1 MSVPHAGSQVESGR
15 GGDASADR
23 TGMDDGTNDLYKVN
37 QVYFRMMPT
46 LSLVSKRTI
55 LINQSQKNSYT
66 GVNDT
71 IVFTFNTGEFYVA
84 PATSYLFWQ
93 GGYRN
98 SEEALDARVDPPYGG
113 TGVRAES
120 GAGFGT
126 AKALLSQGNLLS
138 LFEEITFTSSS
149 GTEIERQTNKGLNN
163 AFTYRYNHT
172 QEYIN
177 TNGQLQGAPYGP
189 YHMIH
194 DGVAPVRAT
203 IGTTIVNGGGGNLSA
218 GTQYSLEAMYPTL
231 WGSAGV
237 GLPRAGSGAR
247 SQFGV
252 ACHDLVVKSYQTATT
267 GQVGAPST
275 QYGTLEYKS
284 FVVPLDQVLGCFQPY
299 MNCLFP
305 AGALA
310 GGRLEIRLKN
320 PVEALQF
327 TDTARESQAG
337 TTRSK
342 GLANLIAAAANIVTY
357 RTYIALDAFQMQDN
371 VLKRLNQVSAGE
383 DGLSVLFDTYDH
395 VTTPFS
401 GTGSMECQVNQARS
415 RMVRSWNVVRDAA
428 SITNPYIN
436 SLAAENITQRICGKV
451 GPGCGSDNT
460 IMNKPA
466 GPAASSQ
473 SYQVPGGGITYW
485 TLLNMEGA
493 GGNNVTP
500 RLILSDITAIPGLL
514 EYQPALPAD
523 PYLAAGTWDLPVI
536 SSFQSNLGALYFP
549 QQPITTAA
557 ELYENALY
565 MFCKGVPDKTNTCSV
580 TFEDFKGG
588 RGANFWV
595 SSATVGVDPSL
606 GTSLGVGG
614 AASAIWCAPYGLGV
628 TGFIAEKSQALQLS
642 GLPICNARS
651 LRHKFTFA
659 YNSISLSR
667 TISTFTQFTRVMKV
681 FLGGRVVVRE

>member
-1 MSVPHAGSQVESGR
+1 MSVGAQVESGR
-15 GGDASADR
+15 GGDAAADR

-55 LINQSQKNSYT
+55 LINQSQKNTYT

-71 IVFTFNTGEFYVA
+71 LVYTFNTGEYYVA

-98 SEEALDARVDPPYGG
+98 NSEATNATTDPPY
-113 TGVRAES
+113 TGVTAAA
-120 GAGFGT
+120 GTGFGT
-126 AKALLSQGNLLS
+126 AKALISQGNLLS

-163 AFTYRYNHT
+163 AFVYRYNNT

-194 DGVAPVRAT
+194 DGVAPVR
-203 IGTTIVNGGGGNLSA
+203 GTLGSTIVGA
-218 GTQYSLEAMYPTL
+218 AATVQYSLEAMYPTL
-231 WGSAGV
+231 WGSEGV

-247 SQFGV
+247 SQFGI
-252 ACHDLVVKSYQTATT
+252 ACQDLVVKSYGTLSTGVKDTVTATYET
-267 GQVGAPST
+267 LDYPSFT
-275 QYGTLEYKS
+275 
-284 FVVPLDQVLGCFQPY
+284 VPLDQVLGCFQPY

-310 GGRLEIRLKN
+310 GGRLEMRLKS
-320 PVEALQF
+320 PVESLQF
-327 TDTARESQAG
+327 TDTVVESPAG
-337 TTRSK
+337 TTRSQ
-342 GLANLIAAAANIVTY
+342 GLANLVNAAANLVTY
-357 RTYIALDAFQMQDN
+357 RTFIAFDAFQMQDN

-395 VTTPFS
+395 VTTPFT
-401 GTGSMECQVNQARS
+401 GTGNMECQVNQARS
-415 RMVRSWNVVRDAA
+415 RMVRSWNVVRDATA
-428 SITNPYIN
+428 ITNPYIN
-436 SLAAENITQRICGKV
+436 SLAAENMTNRICGKV
-451 GPGCGSDNT
+451 GPGTGTYNVITGS
-460 IMNKPA
+460 A
-466 GPAASSQ
+466 APAASTQ
-473 SYQVPGGGITYW
+473 SYRQFGGGGLTYW
-485 TLLNMEGA
+485 TLLNPSQVTTD
-493 GGNNVTP
+493 VTP
-500 RLILSDITAIPGLL
+500 RLQLTAGTMLPGLF
-514 EYQPALPAD
+514 EYQPALPPD
-523 PYLAAGTWDLPVI
+523 TFLGTSNYDYPVI

-557 ELYENALY
+557 ELYKSSLY
-565 MFCKGVPDKTNTCSV
+565 IFCKGEPDKTNTCSV

-588 RGANFWV
+588 KGSGFWTLA
-595 SSATVGVDPSL
+595 SALPGIDPSL
-606 GTSLGVGG
+606 GTSLGTAVAG
-614 AASAIWCAPYGLGV
+614 AIPTGMWCAPYGMGI

-659 YNSISLSR
+659 IASISGNR